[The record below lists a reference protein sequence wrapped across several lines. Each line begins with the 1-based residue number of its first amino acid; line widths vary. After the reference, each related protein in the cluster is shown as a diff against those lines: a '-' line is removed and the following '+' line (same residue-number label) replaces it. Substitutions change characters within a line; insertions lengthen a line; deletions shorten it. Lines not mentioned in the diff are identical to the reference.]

1 MTDLIPADQSPSETR
16 QTARLDGIPDLYRQ
30 KHERL
35 AIELALNMDD
45 AEAIFRAYDY
55 PPEQAALLVE
65 SPAFVLLLERVTKD
79 LRENGVTFKAKIKAL
94 AEEWLPYAHDI
105 VTDPLA
111 PTSERGKLIQW
122 AAKLAGHEPKE
133 KDEAKG
139 AGSGLTLSITF
150 SGQAPQQVVS
160 SHDPIT
166 IEQEN

>member
-1 MTDLIPADQSPSETR
+1 MDTDIIPTTPAADR
-16 QTARLDGIPDLYRQ
+16 QTARLADVPDLYRQ

-45 AEAIFRAYDY
+45 AEAIFRGYQYTPD
-55 PPEQAALLVE
+55 EAAVLIE

-133 KDEAKG
+133 IKDDSRTG
-139 AGSGLTLSITF
+139 GGLTLSITF
-150 SGQAPQQVVS
+150 AGQAPQQVVS
-160 SHDPIT
+160 TRETLT
-166 IEQEN
+166 IDQEV